1 MPAPDFA
8 ADQCNA
14 SSIPKLLKAGSL
26 HLGEI
31 LIFQEYLILEES
43 SGGGEG
49 LDLVRSDGLWVFKAE
64 LIDSETLDFRIECP
78 RWDA

>member
-1 MPAPDFA
+1 MLTSWLNPDI
-8 ADQCNA
+8 
-14 SSIPKLLKAGSL
+14 SGIP
-26 HLGEI
+26 E
-31 LIFQEYLILEES
+31 F
-43 SGGGEG
+43 GGKFGWGAEG